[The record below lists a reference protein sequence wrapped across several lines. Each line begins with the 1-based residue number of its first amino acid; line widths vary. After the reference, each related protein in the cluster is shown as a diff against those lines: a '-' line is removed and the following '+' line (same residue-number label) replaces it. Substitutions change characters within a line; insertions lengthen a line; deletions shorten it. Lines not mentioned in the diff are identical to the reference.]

1 MRLTFTFTPYGQP
14 AILMQKLFDVKVP
27 VIDWLPTDVA
37 RQSKR
42 GSLPLRRHSHAVNA
56 TLWPQWDA
64 AAGQWSTGGV
74 TLDDMDYLTE
84 ADFYLLD
91 RMGPP
96 ARGLDDKPA
105 SPTAGSCLSDSST
118 SSSGTKT
125 NATQLKKKATR
136 AGRSGSTLASTTP
149 LRHRC

>member
-1 MRLTFTFTPYGQP
+1 MTFTFTPYEQP

-37 RQSKR
+37 RQSKWDLFLT
-42 GSLPLRRHSHAVNA
+42 STLHAVNA

-105 SPTAGSCLSDSST
+105 SPTAGSCLSDS
-118 SSSGTKT
+118 
-125 NATQLKKKATR
+125 
-136 AGRSGSTLASTTP
+136 
-149 LRHRC
+149 